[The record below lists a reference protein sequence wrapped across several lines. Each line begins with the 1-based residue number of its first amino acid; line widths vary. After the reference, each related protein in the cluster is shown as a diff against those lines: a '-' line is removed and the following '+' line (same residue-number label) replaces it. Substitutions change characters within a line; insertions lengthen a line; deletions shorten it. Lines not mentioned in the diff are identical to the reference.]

1 MYSIKPSITWLPFH
15 DLQGIYAE
23 IVGPTLLDLKDRVG
37 ANYEEISRT
46 LVARSVGY
54 FFSAV
59 IGGTLADR

>member
-1 MYSIKPSITWLPFH
+1 MLSDLPNI
-15 DLQGIYAE
+15 DLNTLQGIYAE

-54 FFSAV
+54 FFSAL